1 MNSIKKKSRATKRR
15 SNQILAEQA
24 ADVARIMNLLGNE
37 NRLLILCYLMMH
49 KEMKVG
55 DLVAVLN
62 LSQSALSQHLTKL
75 RQEGLVKFRRASQ
88 TLYYR
93 IADPRVSKLIKT
105 LKGLYCE
112 DFT

>member
-1 MNSIKKKSRATKRR
+1 
-15 SNQILAEQA
+15 
-24 ADVARIMNLLGNE
+24 
-37 NRLLILCYLMMH
+37 
-49 KEMKVG
+49 
-55 DLVAVLN
+55 
-62 LSQSALSQHLTKL
+62 L